1 MTIKQTNIDAVQ
13 VKTYQTTDYVNTTEA
28 LIRNPELQKMANE
41 YFNWMTKPSI
51 PNEKGTCVY
60 SQDWDSFVRWA
71 SWKLQNS
78 QITSTQ
84 DIWIS

>member
-41 YFNWMTKPSI
+41 YFN
-51 PNEKGTCVY
+51 
-60 SQDWDSFVRWA
+60 
-71 SWKLQNS
+71 
-78 QITSTQ
+78 
-84 DIWIS
+84 